1 MHSVVER
8 PLDDAGGYRLLG
20 QTAKDRRSVTSDSR
34 QRALAL
40 IQEYGWNNTS
50 FQTLEP
56 FFEYWFD
63 PSGPGVVAYYRAW
76 GTWVVAGAPICPL
89 DRMVECGLAF
99 AEAAKAAG
107 YRVCFFGTAARFAEQ
122 ISQHATHVK
131 IGEQP
136 CWDPTR
142 WHGDAKRMKLI
153 GSQIRRAERK
163 GLTVRQ
169 VSPQVMNDSHS
180 YERQQAEK
188 VIIEWQRAHKM
199 ATMSFV
205 VHLDAFSFASERR
218 YFLAERKSADDAE
231 SAAVGFLS
239 LVPIY
244 ARGGFFLE
252 DLVRTPAAPNGTTE
266 ALIDAAMRAL
276 GVEGKTYATLGL
288 SPLRNTHQSHYAQP
302 RWAVAIFHVSRRLFD
317 PLYSFEGL
325 AAFKSKLQPEQW
337 EEIYVTG
344 IPKFNFSML
353 IAVLMAFV
361 RSHPTRFAWDTLV
374 RLVTAN
380 VRRVRQ
386 VTWQRL
392 SYGLAVTLAAWT
404 GLLSQSD
411 GVFWFGSAAMLQAWI
426 AFDCLMVGVLLALGY
441 GARHRASF
449 LRWLAP
455 CAWLAVL
462 GDVGLTAWQA
472 ATFLSEHTWNRAH
485 AVAWSIAVGGPAIAT
500 VFVTCFIIRFSIR
513 SDKTF
518 SDRRRKE

>member
-1 MHSVVER
+1 M
-8 PLDDAGGYRLLG
+8 
-20 QTAKDRRSVTSDSR
+20 TSDSR

-40 IQEYGWNNTS
+40 IQKYGWNNTS

-89 DRMVECGLAF
+89 ERMVECALAF
-99 AEAAKAAG
+99 AEAAKEAG
-107 YRVCFFGTAARFAEQ
+107 YRVCFFGTAVRFAEQ
-122 ISQHATHVK
+122 ISQQAMHVK

-142 WHGDAKRMKLI
+142 WDSDAKRMNVI
-153 GSQIRRAERK
+153 GSQKRRAERK

-169 VSPQVMNDSHS
+169 VRSQVMNDSHS
-180 YERQQAEK
+180 SERQQAEQ

-218 YFLAERKSADDAE
+218 YFLAERKSAGSGE
-231 SAAVGFLS
+231 SEAVGFLS

-244 ARGGFFLE
+244 ARDGFFLE
-252 DLVRTPAAPNGTTE
+252 DLIRTPTAPNGTTE
-266 ALIDAAMRAL
+266 ALIDAAMRSLAA
-276 GVEGKTYATLGL
+276 EGKTYATLGL
-288 SPLRNTHQSHYAQP
+288 SPLRNTHHSHYAQP
-302 RWAVAIFHVSRRLFD
+302 GWAIAIFHVSRRLFD

-325 AAFKSKLQPEQW
+325 AAFKSKLQPEAW

-344 IPKFNFSML
+344 IPKFNFNML

-361 RSHPTRFAWDTLV
+361 RSHPTQFAFDTFV
-374 RLVTAN
+374 RLVTIN
-380 VRRVRQ
+380 LRRVRD
-386 VTWQRL
+386 VTWQKL
-392 SYGLAVTLAAWT
+392 SYGLAATLVVWI
-404 GLLSQSD
+404 GVLSQSD
-411 GVFWFGSAAMLQAWI
+411 GAFWFGSEAMWQFWI
-426 AFDCLMVGVLLALGY
+426 AFDCLMVGVLLALGC
-441 GARHRASF
+441 GAGHRAQF

-455 CAWLAVL
+455 CALLAVL

-472 ATFLSEHTWNRAH
+472 ATFLALHPWNLVH
-485 AVAWSIAVGGPAIAT
+485 AAAWLIALSGPVLAS
-500 VFVTCFIIRFSIR
+500 VFLLCLVTRSVLG
-513 SDKTF
+513 SDKRV
-518 SDRRRKE
+518 SD

>member
-1 MHSVVER
+1 M
-8 PLDDAGGYRLLG
+8 
-20 QTAKDRRSVTSDSR
+20 TSDSR

-56 FFEYWFD
+56 YFEYWFD

-89 DRMVECGLAF
+89 ERMVTCALTF
-99 AEAAKAAG
+99 AVAAKDAG

-122 ISQHATHVK
+122 ISQQATHVK

-142 WHGDAKRMKLI
+142 WDNDAKRMKLI
-153 GSQIRRAERK
+153 SSQKRRAERK

-169 VSPQVMNDSHS
+169 VSPEVMNDSHS
-180 YERQQAEK
+180 SERQQAEQ

-218 YFLAERKSADDAE
+218 YFLAERKSANNSE
-231 SAAVGFLS
+231 SEPVGFLS

-244 ARGGFFLE
+244 ARDGFFLE
-252 DLVRTPAAPNGTTE
+252 DLIRTPTAPNGTTE
-266 ALIDAAMRAL
+266 ALIDAAMRSLA
-276 GVEGKTYATLGL
+276 VEGRTYATLGL
-288 SPLRNTHQSHYAQP
+288 SPLRNTHESHYAQP
-302 RWAVAIFHVSRRLFD
+302 RWANAIFQVSRRLFD

-325 AAFKSKLQPEQW
+325 AAFKTKLRPEEW

-344 IPKFNFSML
+344 IPKFNFNML

-361 RSHPTRFAWDTLV
+361 RSHPTRFAFDTLV
-374 RLVTAN
+374 RLVTTN
-380 VRRVRQ
+380 LRRVRDE
-386 VTWQRL
+386 TWQRV
-392 SYGLAVTLAAWT
+392 SYGLAATLAVWI
-404 GLLSQSD
+404 GLLSRSD
-411 GVFWFGSAAMLQAWI
+411 GTFWFGSEAILHSWI

-441 GARHRASF
+441 GAGHRAKF
-449 LRWLAP
+449 LHWLAP
-455 CAWLAVL
+455 CALLAVL

-472 ATFLSEHTWNRAH
+472 AAFLSVHPWNLVH
-485 AVAWSIAVGGPAIAT
+485 ATAWLIALGGPVIAS
-500 VFVTCFIIRFSIR
+500 VFLLCFVTQFSR
-513 SDKTF
+513 LLADH
-518 SDRRRKE
+518 RRADYHSLF